1 MGSEP
6 VEKEIPIELDDLT
19 AQSQEVIE
27 IFNYLPDQWGSMGGY
42 TGKDLSNFP
51 IIFDLFHVPKEQW
64 LLYIDLL
71 GILIEEQIKVV
82 NKKIE
87 AETKRGAKRGR

>member
-1 MGSEP
+1 MDSEP
-6 VEKEIPIELDDLT
+6 LENEIPIELDDLT

-27 IFNYLPDQWGSMGGY
+27 IFNYLPDQWGGMGSY

-51 IIFDLFHVPKEQW
+51 IIFELFHVPKEQW

-87 AETKRGAKRGR
+87 SHTKQGAKSGG